1 MFEEDLKK
9 ITVER
14 TEEAELARQNSQH
27 TRGQLFLMKLQTNKR
42 KKRGAP
48 LCVRACMCACVCVR
62 ARMHN

>member
-27 TRGQLFLMKLQTNKR
+27 TRGQLFLMRLQTHKR
-42 KKRGAP
+42 KKKRGP
-48 LCVRACMCACVCVR
+48 SVCVRVYVCVCVCAR
-62 ARMHN
+62 AHA